1 MADGGEVL
9 ADGALPRCV
18 QCKALMRGEYATFG
32 QKSALVIADET
43 QKQWDRVR
51 HSRSSSERAATRDH
65 DPNDGICPRC
75 FRCAECKKEM
85 MGKKFF
91 EEEGQVYCEDCFG
104 GKFAPKCKAC
114 ARVLW
119 GHFRVHESGELYC
132 VPCELHEPGCC
143 SCGRLCWERRSK
155 YEKTRPM
162 DLPDGRILCEVC
174 APRAI
179 FSPQAAAECFDQA
192 KRFVHKLLGRQRSF
206 AEHLRAKYDEV
217 AVSGSEMNGI
227 ELSLVDRTEMSTL
240 SFEHGCHHMD
250 GKAHLSPLGITLL
263 QKQLY
268 GCNRE
273 MTAMGTTRLN
283 IRPSGVAG
291 VLTSRTV
298 TRAVRGICALTGLP
312 PIALTATLVH
322 ELLHYH
328 MFVVGNF
335 RQICPIVEEGICELA
350 ALLYLRSLPEDFER
364 DVRIRQRLDNPS
376 QVYGQGLRDAEK
388 RWRELGGNRE
398 AFQKLLERV
407 RQHQSF

>member
-18 QCKALMRGEYATFG
+18 QCKVLMRGEYATFG

-104 GKFAPKCKAC
+104 GKFAPKCNAC

-192 KRFVHKLLGRQRSF
+192 KRFVR
-206 AEHLRAKYDEV
+206 
-217 AVSGSEMNGI
+217 
-227 ELSLVDRTEMSTL
+227 
-240 SFEHGCHHMD
+240 
-250 GKAHLSPLGITLL
+250 
-263 QKQLY
+263 
-268 GCNRE
+268 
-273 MTAMGTTRLN
+273 
-283 IRPSGVAG
+283 
-291 VLTSRTV
+291 
-298 TRAVRGICALTGLP
+298 
-312 PIALTATLVH
+312 
-322 ELLHYH
+322 
-328 MFVVGNF
+328 
-335 RQICPIVEEGICELA
+335 
-350 ALLYLRSLPEDFER
+350 
-364 DVRIRQRLDNPS
+364 
-376 QVYGQGLRDAEK
+376 
-388 RWRELGGNRE
+388 
-398 AFQKLLERV
+398 
-407 RQHQSF
+407 